1 MKIRHDR
8 FLGTRVTGD
17 TYDLFVQKVMQL
29 PVDRS
34 QVLRELIES
43 FVEDRVIIVPS
54 NKRILK

>member
-8 FLGTRVTGD
+8 FLGTRVTED
-17 TYDLFVQKVMQL
+17 TYDLFVQKVMRL